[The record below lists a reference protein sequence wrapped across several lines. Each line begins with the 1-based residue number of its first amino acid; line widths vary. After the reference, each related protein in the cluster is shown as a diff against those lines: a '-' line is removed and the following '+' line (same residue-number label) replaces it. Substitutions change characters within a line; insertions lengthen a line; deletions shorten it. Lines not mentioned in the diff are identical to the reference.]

1 MFIDTQMRD
10 FAFGNIAEEAGRF
23 ERMGFDCVWTFEAA
37 HDPFLPLALTAAATT
52 TLGIGTNIAVGF
64 ARSPFAMAQ
73 VAWDLQK
80 GSNGRFHLGI
90 GTQVRAHV
98 ERRMSM
104 PFDRPAARVIDYIRC
119 IRAIW
124 DTFQNDAR
132 PDYTGEF
139 YRFHLINP
147 FFNPGPIEHPD
158 IPIYL
163 AGVNPRMC
171 RAGGEVADG
180 FHVHPMHSVSYLKE
194 ILRPAIDEGARTRG
208 KSVDDLVLYA
218 PVFAI
223 TGDTQAER
231 DASEAEIR
239 RQIAF
244 YASTPNYR
252 ILLEHH
258 GFESLGKEL
267 SALMRKGELDS
278 MPALV
283 PDALFEEIA
292 VVASPSELPKV
303 LRQRYEGVL
312 DRVSLYFPLAE
323 SADESEW
330 KGFVDS
336 FRVAAAGGV

>member
-1 MFIDTQMRD
+1 MKIDTQMRD
-10 FAFGNIAEEAGRF
+10 FSFGRIAEEGQRF
-23 ERMGFDCVWTFEAA
+23 EQMGFDCVWTFEAA
-37 HDPFLPLALTAAATT
+37 HDPFLPLALTASATT
-52 TLGIGTNIAVGF
+52 KLHIGTNITVGF
-64 ARSPFAMAQ
+64 ARSPFATAQ

-104 PFDRPAARVIDYIRC
+104 PFDRPAARITDYIRC

-124 DTFQNDAR
+124 DTFQNDAK
-132 PDYTGEF
+132 PDYSGEF

-180 FHVHPMHSVSYLKE
+180 FHVHPMHSVSYLNE
-194 ILRPAIDEGARTRG
+194 ILRPAIDEGAKTRD
-208 KSVDDLVLYA
+208 KSVDDLALYA
-218 PVFAI
+218 PVFAV
-223 TGDTQAER
+223 TGETQAER
-231 DASEAEIR
+231 DASEQEIR
-239 RQIAF
+239 RQISF

-258 GFESLGKEL
+258 GFEGLGKQL
-267 SALMRKGELDS
+267 SALMRKGDMEA

-283 PDALFEEIA
+283 PDELFEQIA
-292 VVASPSELPKV
+292 VVASPSELPRK
-303 LRQRYEGVL
+303 LRERYEGVL
-312 DRVSLYFPLAE
+312 DRVSLYFPLPEGANVH
-323 SADESEW
+323 EW
-330 KGFVDS
+330 KEFVDQ
-336 FRVAAAGGV
+336 FNAA

>member
-1 MFIDTQMRD
+1 M
-10 FAFGNIAEEAGRF
+10 
-23 ERMGFDCVWTFEAA
+23 
-37 HDPFLPLALTAAATT
+37 
-52 TLGIGTNIAVGF
+52 GF

-80 GSNGRFHLGI
+80 GSKGRFHLGI

-104 PFDRPAARVIDYIRC
+104 PFDKPAARVVDYIRC
-119 IRAIW
+119 VRAIW
-124 DTFQNDAR
+124 DTFQNDTR

-147 FFNPGPIEHPD
+147 FFNPGPIDYPE

-180 FHVHPMHSVSYLKE
+180 FHVHPMHSVSYLNE

-208 KSVDDLVLYA
+208 KTSDDLDLYA
-218 PVFAI
+218 PVFAV
-223 TGDTQAER
+223 TGETQSER

-258 GFESLGKEL
+258 GFDGLGKQL
-267 SALMRKGELDS
+267 SALMRKGELGA

-283 PDALFEEIA
+283 PDELFEQIA
-292 VVASPSELPKV
+292 VVASPSELPAK
-303 LRQRYEGVL
+303 LRERYEGVL
-312 DRVSLYFPLAE
+312 DRVSLYFPLPE
-323 SADESEW
+323 GADVEDW
-330 KGFVDS
+330 KGFVNT
-336 FRVAAAGGV
+336 FRATA